1 MTIQQLTV
9 FLAVCEDLNYT
20 RAAARVFMSRQ
31 AVRQNISE
39 LEQELSGHLFHNDRN
54 RLSLTA
60 KGRLLRDKAEPI
72 VRDFR
77 ELKRIMNADIR
88 IERPLRLGLSVA
100 LVPDYLPRLGDH
112 IKAFTASYPNLPIEQ
127 ILLDNDDAVPA
138 MMAGAA
144 DACIVMDLG
153 SCRPG
158 TERYVLTSHKPA
170 VLMRESN
177 PLSRRD
183 KLSPQDLS
191 SGELFVPGYGEEMR
205 PLLDAIGIAG
215 AEPVVKPSFYQ
226 VLYHILDHG
235 GMALNR
241 FDPGESIPHSRTRN
255 ILLQG
260 LPPLCSSFVTV
271 QGQMNSPILLL
282 RDWLQ
287 GRLREDFKLAVHA

>member
-20 RAAARVFMSRQ
+20 RAAARVYMSRQ

-39 LEQELSGHLFHNDRN
+39 LEQELSGQLFHNDRN

-72 VRDFR
+72 VREFR

-88 IERPLRLGLSVA
+88 IERPLRLGVSVA
-100 LVPDYLPRLGDH
+100 LVPDYLPRLDDH

-127 ILLDNDDAVPA
+127 ILFDNDDTVPA
-138 MMAGAA
+138 IIAGAV

-153 SCRPG
+153 THRPG

-170 VLMRESN
+170 VLMREGN
-177 PLSRRD
+177 PLSHRD
-183 KLSPQDLS
+183 SLSPQDLI
-191 SGELFVPGYGEEMR
+191 SGELFVPGFGEEMR
-205 PLLDAIGIAG
+205 PLLDTAG
-215 AEPVVKPSFYQ
+215 SAGLEFIVMPSFYQ
-226 VLYHILDHG
+226 VLFHILDHG

-241 FDPGESIPHSRTRN
+241 YDPGESIPHSRTRN
-255 ILLQG
+255 IPLQG
-260 LPPLCSSFVTV
+260 LPPLCSSFVTSH
-271 QGQMNSPILLL
+271 GQMNSPIMLLC
-282 RDWLQ
+282 DWLQ
-287 GRLREDFKLAVHA
+287 GRLREDFKSQEHA